1 MHYLCKL
8 ELIGKR
14 PEQILIFNKNVFMK
28 KLFTNILIV
37 AVASLAMVSC
47 NNAQKMID
55 AMDQIDIKCN
65 PEVLECV
72 AGSIDADVTVTFPAE
87 YFLPKAILE
96 ITPVMLYIGGEVA
109 GKPFVYQGEKITDNF
124 KLVGTD
130 GATITERVHFDYVPG
145 MEKSELVGR
154 AKVTYKGTE
163 YEFPADIKIADGV
176 NTTYMLVNTCGSYE
190 LKPDGY
196 QEVIPETAEAQ
207 VMYLINSADVRNS
220 ELRSA
225 DVKDWQAALKALAS
239 DSRREIKG
247 TDIVAY
253 ASPDGPE
260 ALNEKLSANREK
272 SASKAFK
279 KIAKK
284 LETGEVS
291 TKSIGEDWE
300 GFQELVNNSNME
312 DKELILRVLSMYS
325 DPTVRERE
333 IKNMSSVYTS
343 LAGNVLPQLRRAR
356 FITNVEYT
364 NYSAEELADLVE
376 NNIDVLDETA
386 LLRAAANAKDAA
398 AKQAIYKQAIKKFDS
413 EKAKFNSAVEYL
425 NEGKVAEAAAAIK
438 DVKEDCCVKNL
449 KGVIAMRNGKYDE
462 AAKYFEGSNCKN
474 ATANKA
480 ALDILNGKYA
490 DAVKKLEGTGDKNEA
505 LAYILNGQLD
515 KAAAAIKGDC
525 PKCNYK
531 KAIIAARQGKVDE
544 AKAALEKV
552 AKNGK
557 LAERA
562 LQDVEFLKINK

>member
-1 MHYLCKL
+1 
-8 ELIGKR
+8 
-14 PEQILIFNKNVFMK
+14 MK

-96 ITPVMLYIGGEVA
+96 ITPVMLYIGGEQV

-176 NTTYMLVNTCGSYE
+176 NTTYMLVSTCGAYD

-207 VMYLINSADVRNS
+207 VMYLINSADVRGS

-253 ASPDGPE
+253 ASPDGPV
-260 ALNEKLSANREK
+260 ALNEKLSTNREK
-272 SASKAFK
+272 SANKAFK
-279 KIAKK
+279 QIAKK

-325 DPTVRERE
+325 DPNVRERE

-343 LAGNVLPQLRRAR
+343 LADNVLPQLRRAR

-364 NYSAEELADLVE
+364 NYTAEELADLVE
-376 NNIDVLDETA
+376 NNIDVLDEPA

-398 AKQAIYKQAIKKFDS
+398 AKQAIYKQAIKKFGSD
-413 EKAKFNSAVEYL
+413 KAKYNSAVEYL

-438 DVKEDCCVKNL
+438 DIANEDCCVKNL

-462 AAKYFEGSNCKN
+462 AAKYFEGSSCEN

-490 DAVKKLEGTGDKNEA
+490 DAVKKLAGTGDKNEA

-525 PKCNYK
+525 PNCNYK

-552 AKNGK
+552 AKNAK
-557 LAERA
+557 LAEKA
-562 LQDVEFLKINK
+562 AKDVEFLKINK